1 MNEEKNTISSL
12 ISQSKK
18 IGYYTAL
25 MYGAGY
31 ILTIIGAIIAVIEV
45 VSWIASIPG
54 AAAIWEQ
61 IPAWLYAGLTVY
73 FIGIICAILFALSI
87 IRNAKIIK
95 ESELSLNAIA
105 SSVSLFAYMLIFYGI
120 GAMIIIA
127 GVNST
132 LPPYLQLSYVSPIC
146 EIVGPILLL
155 IGFRKYQSKEVT
167 ESKIIG
173 SIFMLVSIILIYT
186 ISLQIPNLSM
196 LGIPISISI
205 PMAGPLFSGITL
217 EFVALLL
224 AIIGA
229 MIYALRIFSAGLQ
242 QAITS
247 VILAISGI
255 LFSVGL
261 MYFNFSFISTISYIN
276 NMLKSLGGFGSPIK
290 EIYSLW
296 IVMIGLI
303 ILGIAGIFALITA
316 IMPLASAIKQF
327 SAQIPAAP
335 PPPPPPPPSPPA
347 TQVRHR

>member
-1 MNEEKNTISSL
+1 MDGEKDTISSL
-12 ISQSKK
+12 MSQSRK

-54 AAAIWEQ
+54 AAAIWGQ
-61 IPAWLYAGLTVY
+61 IPAWLYAGIIVY
-73 FIGIICAILFALSI
+73 FIGIICAILFGLSV

-127 GVNST
+127 GVNSM
-132 LPPYLQLSYVSPIC
+132 LPPYFQLSYVSPIC
-146 EIVGPILLL
+146 GIVGPILLL
-155 IGFRKYQSKEVT
+155 IGFRTYQSKEVT

-173 SIFMLVSIILIYT
+173 SILMLVSIILIY
-186 ISLQIPNLSM
+186 ILSRQIPDFGA
-196 LGIPISISI
+196 LGIPISI

-229 MIYALRIFSAGLQ
+229 MMYAFKIFSAGLQ

-261 MYFNFSFISTISYIN
+261 MHFNFSSISTISYIN
-276 NMLKSLGGFGSPIK
+276 NMLKLLGGFESPIK

-296 IVMIGLI
+296 IVMIGLM

-335 PPPPPPPPSPPA
+335 PPPPPPPPPQPA
-347 TQVRHR
+347 TQVRQR